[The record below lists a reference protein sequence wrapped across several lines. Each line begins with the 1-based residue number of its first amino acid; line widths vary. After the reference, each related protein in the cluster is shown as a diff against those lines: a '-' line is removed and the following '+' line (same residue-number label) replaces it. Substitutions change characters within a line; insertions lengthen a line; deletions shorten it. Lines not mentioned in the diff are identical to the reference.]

1 VATTAVV
8 AEILIAGLEAG
19 AWVSLLVLAIF
30 GSDWID
36 LAALDSWQALV
47 TIVVL
52 AAAYVLGILVDRAA
66 DSLHNALGEH
76 WPPRPVDKP
85 AGIPRMRMVVLR
97 EGGAISTFVDYQRS
111 RLRVARAT
119 VANLLLVLPVAVWFF
134 VKRTD
139 VGWWTIAVAAL
150 IALSALLAELACRRI
165 DHAYVTRLSDAYRL
179 VKKIKRSDLAAAVP
193 YKVTDDGKLQLLLV
207 RTKGGK
213 RWTFPKGH
221 RKKKESLAEA
231 AQREA
236 REEAGVKGRVDE
248 RCLAEYAYPPGSRP
262 GRTED
267 YRVAAF
273 LLAVRAEALKR
284 VGDDARRELAW
295 VDADEARALLEER
308 RQGDERRYA
317 EEMKRVVDAAVEAI
331 EQEIE

>member
-8 AEILIAGLEAG
+8 AEILIAGLGAG

>member
-8 AEILIAGLEAG
+8 AEILIAGLEAS

-30 GSDWID
+30 GTDWID
-36 LAALDSWQALV
+36 LSALDSWQALV

-66 DSLHNALGEH
+66 DSLHNKLGD
-76 WPPRPVDKP
+76 WRAPRPVDKP

-119 VANLLLVLPVAVWFF
+119 VLNLLLALPVAVGFLLA
-134 VKRTD
+134 RTD
-139 VGWWTIAVAAL
+139 AGWWTAAAAAL
-150 IALSALLAELACRRI
+150 IAVSALLAELACRRI
-165 DHAYVTRLSDAYRL
+165 DYAYVTRLSDAYRL

-193 YKVTDDGKLQLLLV
+193 WKVTDGGKLELLLV
-207 RTKGGK
+207 RTRGGK

-231 AQREA
+231 ARREA
-236 REEAGVKGRVDE
+236 REEAGVRGPIDE
-248 RCLAEYAYPPGSRP
+248 RCLVEYAYPPGSRP

-273 LLAVRAEALKR
+273 LLEVREDGLR
-284 VGDDARRELAW
+284 REGDDASRALAW
-295 VDADEARALLEER
+295 ADPDEARALLEEG

-317 EEMKRVVDAAVEAI
+317 DEMKRVVGAAVEAI
-331 EQEIE
+331 EPEVE